1 MISIYASKMFKSSKH
16 QEKVL
21 ASLGAFE
28 NAELVKQLEEYL
40 DDEYKPMGDCKPSE
54 SDDMSSDNAVNHGK
68 PESSNPSPIRPV
80 SKKSN
85 LSSKISD
92 LDSELNPDSE
102 DDSDTAPDTAV
113 EDSSIDSSSVT
124 SQKSVTANTAL
135 QNPLIVTQNLYSS
148 LVDELKGTLNARSE
162 TSGVARIAIKSEEL
176 WIYYNDNVNL
186 NSMMPN
192 VIDVLNAAN
201 YYYLVFNRLA
211 RTDNAIVFDLT
222 TTDTNNSVDG
232 VQND

>member
-1 MISIYASKMFKSSKH
+1 MFKSSKH

-21 ASLGAFE
+21 AALGAFE
-28 NAELVKQLEEYL
+28 NTELVKQLEEYL
-40 DDEYKPMGDCKPSE
+40 DDEYKPMDDCKPSE
-54 SDDMSSDNAVNHGK
+54 LDATSSDDAVNPGK

-92 LDSELNPDSE
+92 LDNDLNPDSE
-102 DDSDTAPDTAV
+102 DDSDTTPDTAV
-113 EDSSIDSSSVT
+113 EDSSIDSSST
-124 SQKSVTANTAL
+124 ISQKSVTANTTL

-148 LVDELKGTLNARSE
+148 LVGELKGTLNARSE

-176 WIYYNDNVNL
+176 WIYYNDDVNL

>member
-1 MISIYASKMFKSSKH
+1 MISIYVSKMFKSSKH

-21 ASLGAFE
+21 AALGAFE

-40 DDEYKPMGDCKPSE
+40 DDEYKPMDDCKPSE
-54 SDDMSSDNAVNHGK
+54 SDDTSSDNTVNRDK
-68 PESSNPSPIRPV
+68 PESTNPSPIRPV

-113 EDSSIDSSSVT
+113 EDSSIDSSSIT
-124 SQKSVTANTAL
+124 SQKSVTANTTL

-148 LVDELKGTLNARSE
+148 LVGELKGTLNARSE
-162 TSGVARIAIKSEEL
+162 TSGVARISIKSEEL
-176 WIYYNDNVNL
+176 WIYYNDDVNL

-192 VIDVLNAAN
+192 VIDALNAAN